1 MSKRN
6 SEQRDNLNSSLSFLD
21 DSVYIADQYYQ
32 NKPTKLNQ
40 LTSSFDK
47 TNENKNGRQ
56 VEYVPLDIVES
67 KKKSIYKEYYNYS
80 RKNQNFFC
88 FKFCLNIYIK

>member
-32 NKPTKLNQ
+32 NKPIKLNQ

-67 KKKSIYKEYYNYS
+67 KKKSIYKEYYLHMQELNL
-80 RKNQNFFC
+80 FF
-88 FKFCLNIYIK
+88 F